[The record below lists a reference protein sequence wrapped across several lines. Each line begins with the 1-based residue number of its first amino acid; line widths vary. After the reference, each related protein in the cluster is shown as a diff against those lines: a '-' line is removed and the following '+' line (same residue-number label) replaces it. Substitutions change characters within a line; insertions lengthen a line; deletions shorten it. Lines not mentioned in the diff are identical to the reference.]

1 MIEMFSKVTIIQIIG
16 PLAGCILLYDFMKGI
31 AMESYACPSC
41 TEQGI
46 FGFTPTTATTVV
58 H

>member
-1 MIEMFSKVTIIQIIG
+1 MFSKVTIIQIIG